1 MTDACER
8 WDEAWCWCTCL
19 RSSSWSRRMSVPYD
33 AVVLKSLSWSR
44 HWCEKQMCNILD
56 LLRSSSLQIHT
67 GTHLFLNTLKP
78 KDAPRVFGA
87 SLTAFGFQ
95 LTGFVSAL
103 AEIFQLPQ
111 EQVKIELQSLQD
123 GNLNVRQRAKA
134 RNMNK
139 WKHTKHYINN
149 LKKSQKDE
157 STLENVRGLQVRSG
171 MRCAL
176 FADSLTACLL
186 WGQRHPEFAGHCRD
200 PIHSVN
206 PGRGNKESFRWADS
220 RRGHL
225 LLCVFT
231 SIKGF
236 ETVYTDYNVKR
247 KMTSKPKQ
255 VNSVV
260 NKFTAADTD
269 NSSQA
274 LWLQG
279 GQNASNLDIPGPNQ
293 ER

>member
-1 MTDACER
+1 
-8 WDEAWCWCTCL
+8 
-19 RSSSWSRRMSVPYD
+19 
-33 AVVLKSLSWSR
+33 
-44 HWCEKQMCNILD
+44 MCNILE

-67 GTHLFLNTLKP
+67 GTHLFLNMLKP

-87 SLTAFGFQ
+87 SPTAFGFQ
-95 LTGFVSAL
+95 LTRLCECLSRNFPASTRASEDRASESSGRQFECSTKGKNM
-103 AEIFQLPQ
+103 EY
-111 EQVKIELQSLQD
+111 EQMKTYKTL
-123 GNLNVRQRAKA
+123 
-134 RNMNK
+134 
-139 WKHTKHYINN
+139 NN
-149 LKKSQKDE
+149 LKQSQKDE
-157 STLENVRGLQVRSG
+157 STLENVRGSG
-171 MRCAL
+171 MGCAL

-206 PGRGNKESFRWADS
+206 PGRGNKESLRWADS

-231 SIKGF
+231 SVKGF
-236 ETVYTDYNVKR
+236 ETVYNDYNVKR
-247 KMTSKPKQ
+247 KMTSNPQ